1 MPGDWRRRIVRVSVD
16 NNFSTGIL
24 DQASG
29 NLAPGSSREW
39 SIALTEPHDR
49 PFCAI
54 DPDRIAFSSTLGHV
68 LAAVCWDIL
77 AGETVRISGNHADL
91 IKRCDHGGNKVVT
104 CSAVRLHV
112 KRQVEDPARGVARYR
127 HSKEGCEQRS

>member
-39 SIALTEPHDR
+39 SIALTEPHDC

-68 LAAVCWDIL
+68 IWDAFPVSPGHMLIVPSRHVATWEDL
-77 AGETVRISGNHADL
+77 TDPEKADL
-91 IKRCDHGGNKVVT
+91 V
-104 CSAVRLHV
+104 
-112 KRQVEDPARGVARYR
+112 
-127 HSKEGCEQRS
+127 GC